1 VESLGSVFY
10 TLLHDPN
17 SKQPRLFS
25 FSVIGQIPADLAEA
39 LTLGVR
45 YRFFLSPTSQGSKSG
60 GGQDPLY
67 ILNRRLCPA
76 YKLDP
81 SAFTGRLTLSAEMLK
96 VACEDPKRFVRLR
109 LKEEA
114 DPGKTLVDMT
124 GDDEE
129 EPPAYTRNLGSRNWI
144 LPSLLLNLSSTGSTL
159 LKALALSRPGCSGAG
174 QIAAQA

>member
-1 VESLGSVFY
+1 MFDTLTSSGKKPSEIASIQTEIQNKVITKYSKDVLIDRIEDIKRDLPTPGSSLPEKLRTLVESLGSVFY
-10 TLLHDPN
+10 ALLHDPN

-25 FSVIGQIPADLAEA
+25 FSVIGQIPADLAEV

-81 SAFTGRLTLSAEMLK
+81 THSL
-96 VACEDPKRFVRLR
+96 ED
-109 LKEEA
+109 
-114 DPGKTLVDMT
+114 
-124 GDDEE
+124 
-129 EPPAYTRNLGSRNWI
+129 
-144 LPSLLLNLSSTGSTL
+144 
-159 LKALALSRPGCSGAG
+159 
-174 QIAAQA
+174 